1 MPPTDQ
7 QRLADLLSLSR
18 TTVSRSLSNHPAI
31 APATR
36 ARVQALAAKLGYR
49 KSPVRV
55 VRRSRQAKPIAVGVL
70 VGNPLVEADR
80 RTLPLILDGLRRR
93 ARIDHVH
100 LEVAPCDP
108 GTGRRELF
116 RLIRAGGWRGALLIY
131 PFPEPTVET
140 LERKLPTV
148 SVLTEYRHVRID
160 VVDTDHGGVRGLVD
174 RLVAHGHRRF
184 GFLTWRYAVGG
195 VWAGRRFAAFA
206 EALQRHGLPPDPSW
220 VLNVDESRPPLATP
234 DALADRVADL
244 VRRERV
250 TAWVCA
256 ADHQAYPLLA
266 GLRARGL
273 EAPRDVSVTG
283 FDGSPPP
290 RGLPRLA
297 SLGVPNEHI
306 GESALARLLSRLLH
320 PGSPLRTTLVET
332 AFIEGAT
339 LGKAPDT
346 TENKPSA

>member
-1 MPPTDQ
+1 MPHADQ

-55 VRRSRQAKPIAVGVL
+55 VRRSRQTKPMTVGVL

-80 RTLPLILDGLRRR
+80 RTLPLILEGIHRR
-93 ARIDHVH
+93 ARIDHVN

-108 GTGRRELF
+108 DTGRRELF
-116 RLIRAGGWRGALLIY
+116 RRIRAGGWRGALLIY

-148 SVLTEYRHVRID
+148 SVLTEYRDVRID
-160 VVDTDHGGVRGLVD
+160 VVDTDHGGVRSLVD
-174 RLVAHGHRRF
+174 RLVAHGHRRI
-184 GFLTWRYAVGG
+184 GFLTWHYAVGG

-206 EALQRHGLPPDPSW
+206 EALYRQGIPPRPEW
-220 VLNVDESRPPLATP
+220 VLNVDATHPPLVSP
-234 DALADRVADL
+234 EALADRVAAL
-244 VRRERV
+244 VRDDRV

-273 EAPRDVSVTG
+273 EAPRDLSVTG
-283 FDGSPPP
+283 FDGSPAPK
-290 RGLPRLA
+290 GLPRLT
-297 SLGVPNEHI
+297 SLSVPNEHI

-339 LGKAPDT
+339 IGKAQDT
-346 TENKPSA
+346 IGNEPSV

>member
-1 MPPTDQ
+1 MPLADQ

-31 APATR
+31 ASKTR

-55 VRRSRQAKPIAVGVL
+55 VRRSRQTKPLTLGVL

-93 ARIDHVH
+93 AAIDHVN
-100 LEVAPCDP
+100 VAVTNCDP

-116 RLIRAGGWRGALLIY
+116 RQIRAGGWRGALLIY
-131 PFPEPTVET
+131 PFPEATVET

-148 SVLTEYRHVRID
+148 SVMTEYRQTRID
-160 VVDTDHGGVRGLVD
+160 IVDTDHGGVRNLVD
-174 RLVAHGHRRF
+174 RLVAHGHRRI
-184 GFLTWRYAVGG
+184 GFLTWHYTVGG

-206 EALQRHGLPPDPSW
+206 EALYGHGLPPSPDW
-220 VLNVDESRPPLATP
+220 VLNLDTTRPPLATP
-234 DALADRVADL
+234 DALAERVAEL

-250 TAWVCA
+250 TGWVCA
-256 ADHQAYPLLA
+256 ADHQAYPLIA

-273 EAPRDVSVTG
+273 DVPRACSVTG
-283 FDGSPPP
+283 FDGSPAPK
-290 RGLPRLA
+290 GLPRVTSLA
-297 SLGVPNEHI
+297 VPNEDI
-306 GESALARLLSRLLH
+306 GASALARLLSRLLH

-332 AFIEGAT
+332 SFIEGAT
-339 LGKAPDT
+339 LGRAP
-346 TENKPSA
+346 A